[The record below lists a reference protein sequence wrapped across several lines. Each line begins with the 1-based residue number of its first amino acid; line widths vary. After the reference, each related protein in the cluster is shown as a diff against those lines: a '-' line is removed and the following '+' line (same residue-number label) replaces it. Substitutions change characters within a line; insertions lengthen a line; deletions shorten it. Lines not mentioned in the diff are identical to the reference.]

1 MPDRYPR
8 NKRLEALRA
17 PLLPDRVRTIDGQS
31 FSFLPHRFLR
41 DGFLSSL
48 DGDELRLYIFLL
60 LAGNRLGVSFY
71 GVDAICAVLR
81 IPLERYIQARNAL
94 VVKDLIAF
102 DGTRFQVLSLPDHPS
117 YAQPPQPLRTPED
130 FEDHDPATIRA
141 ILRHDLGL
149 DGSR

>member
-1 MPDRYPR
+1 MPGHHRR
-8 NKRLEALRA
+8 NKPLETLRA
-17 PLLPDRVRTIDGQS
+17 PLVPDRVRTIDGQS

-48 DGDELRLYIFLL
+48 DGDELCLYVFLL

-81 IPLERYIQARNAL
+81 IPLERYIHARNAL
-94 VVKDLIAF
+94 VAKDLIAF
-102 DGTRFQVLSLPDHPS
+102 DGTRFQVLSLPQHPS
-117 YAQPPQPLRTPED
+117 HAQLPRPLHTPED
-130 FEDHDPATIRA
+130 FENHDSATIRA

-149 DGSR
+149 DRKR